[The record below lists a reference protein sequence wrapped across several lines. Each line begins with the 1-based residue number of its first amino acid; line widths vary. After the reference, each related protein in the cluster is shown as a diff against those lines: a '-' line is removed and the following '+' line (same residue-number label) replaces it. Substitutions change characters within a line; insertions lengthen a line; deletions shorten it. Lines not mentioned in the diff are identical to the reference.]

1 MFGGVFKWNS
11 NYWCLSTIKL
21 EQLQVK
27 LTGWTVSKGQEI
39 HNEGTRTNLLW
50 AYDDPGK
57 KTGWQNKVQGL
68 ASNVQGTESA
78 VDCRRP
84 PTNCSAS
91 KNKTAH
97 VYFSPKKHPQNSLP
111 YAWAWDGVVD
121 YRISTVWKIEISTYT
136 YIVFFKARKKPQIG
150 WKSLKWR
157 CFLHKPPQ
165 SGTDEERPGYRG
177 DAVGQVVLAGDAQ
190 QLVLRQLEAAEGTR
204 GRLLL
209 QLRRV
214 RPPARKMQPMF
225 KRSKAL
231 SAERERGSAS
241 RGTHRTIASIF
252 FRYVGLISFR
262 YSGLI
267 NMAAKPKAEF
277 FRPARWHSITAEV
290 KMGTTSTH
298 KHNTQHI
305 LYTLKPTQIGSHFFF
320 KYFFFS
326 LFF

>member
-1 MFGGVFKWNS
+1 MRARGPIFFEHMTTLERKQDDK
-11 NYWCLSTIKL
+11 IKYKD
-21 EQLQVK
+21 LQA
-27 LTGWTVSKGQEI
+27 TF
-39 HNEGTRTNLLW
+39 N
-50 AYDDPGK
+50 
-57 KTGWQNKVQGL
+57 GL
-68 ASNVQGTESA
+68 
-78 VDCRRP
+78 RR
-84 PTNCSAS
+84 
-91 KNKTAH
+91 
-97 VYFSPKKHPQNSLP
+97 
-111 YAWAWDGVVD
+111 
-121 YRISTVWKIEISTYT
+121 
-136 YIVFFKARKKPQIG
+136 
-150 WKSLKWR
+150 
-157 CFLHKPPQ
+157 
-165 SGTDEERPGYRG
+165 RPGYRG

-214 RPPARKMQPMF
+214 RPPARKVQPMF

-298 KHNTQHI
+298 KHNTQHT

-320 KYFFFS
+320 KYLFFFS
-326 LFF
+326 CSFCNWLIYWLF